1 MTSKKVDEPIVNLI
15 RHVQLCHLFKK
26 GIVSDS
32 VKCLTEIQRNDY
44 DKWVYGEKVGYSLKE

>member
-1 MTSKKVDEPIVNLI
+1 MTLKKVDEPIVNLI
-15 RHVQLCHLFKK
+15 RHDQLCHLFKK

-44 DKWVYGEKVGYSLKE
+44 NK